1 MDEIICNTDPISI
14 EDAINLTAGT
24 RKYQK
29 TMLII
34 LIMSCLAIS
43 PLILSIPYFLPIIS
57 AACLESKCYESD
69 DHLQNSATVEF
80 NEVNESALLR
90 LIFINC
96 YDFGK
101 IVGCLIPWLADRYGR
116 KRMITYSCMGGTIFC
131 VVMALSRNAI
141 MLWVSGFLLGACEM
155 GILLVGFILCAETID
170 SQKRSLYLGA
180 FSLLMSV
187 FAIFLVVLHYLNID
201 WRWLILISAALLL
214 VQSYL
219 MTYVLESPRFL
230 LTNLA
235 NVHATTKVLNKI
247 SLLNGKGIFQRQLVS
262 ANTRNLSLLSV
273 QDICRY
279 NTITL
284 QLVGCSAAWFNVI
297 LGYYSIVFLMPN
309 LTDYVYLQSIGIYCC
324 ELSAIVVVMYV
335 INDIG
340 RKKTTVYF
348 FVTVGLIFF
357 LIALLHYAIDD
368 ETTQVLV
375 DGILFLIA
383 RTALYG
389 GFYLIYIYT
398 AEMFPTQIRG
408 TAFGICNMAG
418 RIASIAGTNFATLN
432 SLIRSTIILGGIM
445 ILTAAVTMLLEETLG
460 NELEEVIESNQQILL
475 NSAEDNRLGRE

>member
-1 MDEIICNTDPISI
+1 MEEIICNTDPISI
-14 EDAINLTAGT
+14 EDAINLTAVT

-34 LIMSCLAIS
+34 LIMSASLSEHRLEMAYPNFCRIIAGAIV
-43 PLILSIPYFLPIIS
+43 P
-57 AACLESKCYESD
+57 D
-69 DHLQNSATVEF
+69 D
-80 NEVNESALLR
+80 LR
-90 LIFINC
+90 
-96 YDFGK
+96 
-101 IVGCLIPWLADRYGR
+101 
-116 KRMITYSCMGGTIFC
+116 
-131 VVMALSRNAI
+131 
-141 MLWVSGFLLGACEM
+141 SG
-155 GILLVGFILCAETID
+155 I
-170 SQKRSLYLGA
+170 
-180 FSLLMSV
+180 
-187 FAIFLVVLHYLNID
+187 
-201 WRWLILISAALLL
+201 
-214 VQSYL
+214 
-219 MTYVLESPRFL
+219 PRFL

-235 NVHATTKVLNKI
+235 NVHVTTKVLNKI
-247 SLLNGKGIFQRQLVS
+247 SLLHGKGLFQRQLVS